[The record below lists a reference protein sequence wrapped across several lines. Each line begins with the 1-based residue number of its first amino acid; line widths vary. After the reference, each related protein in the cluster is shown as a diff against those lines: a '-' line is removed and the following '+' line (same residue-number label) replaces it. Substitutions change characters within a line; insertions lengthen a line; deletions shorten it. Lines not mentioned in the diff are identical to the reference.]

1 MKRKI
6 IGAAVLVTGAAAAL
20 AAASIPS
27 ASVTSSAEP
36 VPGIVRQ
43 AEAYAQADA
52 TAEKGMREA
61 IRACMAGAGFKYTP
75 PETAQALDLNGAIG
89 FPRLTVEAAKMSGYA
104 TTGSRGPQE
113 PAPGTAEGQLYT
125 APSFIAALNGTGSPT
140 MASTVQGTG
149 TGTVAGGCRG
159 EAMTRIYGS
168 AENYMLATGIAYNSF
183 FPATLSASND
193 SGLTKALQNW
203 QACMKETA
211 YPSFSNPQQAS
222 DAGKA
227 AGGQEEIRIA
237 VTDAVCRE
245 QTGFHTAIDKVL
257 DRYVTTRMR
266 ELAPQIEQVT
276 QIRKTAAA
284 NATTLTATTTK

>member
-1 MKRKI
+1 MKRTI

-20 AAASIPS
+20 TAASIPS

-61 IRACMAGAGFKYTP
+61 IRVCMAGAGFNYTP
-75 PETAQALDLNGAIG
+75 LATIQALDLSGAIG
-89 FPRLTVEAAKMSGYA
+89 FPRLTVEAAKANGYA
-104 TTGSRGPQE
+104 ATGPQGPQE
-113 PAPGTAEGQLYT
+113 PGSDTAEGRLFADPAFMT
-125 APSFIAALNGTGSPT
+125 ALNGKGSPT
-140 MASTVQGTG
+140 TASTVQG

-159 EAMTRIYGS
+159 EAVTEIYGS

-183 FPATLSASND
+183 FPATLSASGD
-193 SGLTKALQNW
+193 SGLAKAVQDW
-203 QACMKETA
+203 QTCMKETA

-237 VTDAVCRE
+237 VTDATCR
-245 QTGFHTAIDKVL
+245 QHTGFHAAIDKVL

-266 ELAPQIEQVT
+266 ELTPQIEQVT

-284 NATTLTATTTK
+284 NASAFTAAATK